1 MVHESKEMKSLTRD
15 RPEMNLLAIIP
26 ARGGSKGIP
35 RKNLAPVAGRPL
47 LAWTCRAALESRSLT
62 RVILSTED
70 SEIADRGREFG
81 VEVPFLR
88 PPELAQDETP
98 TLPVIRHALEFLAER
113 EGCRPDAIVLLQP
126 TAPLRRAEHI
136 DGAVARMGETGADA
150 VVSVS
155 PVPAHFHPYW
165 VFDLDGDGRLKPAHP
180 GGGPERYPRR
190 QALPPAYT
198 RNGAVYIARTR
209 LILQENSL
217 YGPAPAAY
225 VMPPEDSV
233 NVDAPEDLARAEE
246 TLLQRM
252 ASERERKFRAPPQ
265 QGDESPCLPRKSTLK
280 GAQP

>member
-1 MVHESKEMKSLTRD
+1 MAYESEETTALGWD
-15 RPEMNLLAIIP
+15 EFAMNLLAIIP

-35 RKNLAPVAGRPL
+35 RKNLAPVAGLPL
-47 LAWTCRAALESRSLT
+47 LAWTCRAALESRSLS

-70 SEIADRGREFG
+70 SEIAERGREFG
-81 VEVPFLR
+81 VEAPFLR
-88 PPELAQDETP
+88 PAELAQDETP

-113 EGCRPDAIVLLQP
+113 EGYRPDAIVLLQP

-136 DGAVARMGETGADA
+136 AGAVSRLVKTGAEA

-165 VFDLDGDGRLKPAHP
+165 VFDLDGDDRLKPAHP
-180 GGGPERYPRR
+180 DGGPERYPRR

-198 RNGAVYIARTR
+198 RNGAVYVARTR

-225 VMPPEDSV
+225 VMRPEDSV
-233 NVDAPEDLARAEE
+233 NVDAPADLARAEE
-246 TLLQRM
+246 ALLQRI
-252 ASERERKFRAPPQ
+252 PGIPI
-265 QGDESPCLPRKSTLK
+265 P
-280 GAQP
+280 